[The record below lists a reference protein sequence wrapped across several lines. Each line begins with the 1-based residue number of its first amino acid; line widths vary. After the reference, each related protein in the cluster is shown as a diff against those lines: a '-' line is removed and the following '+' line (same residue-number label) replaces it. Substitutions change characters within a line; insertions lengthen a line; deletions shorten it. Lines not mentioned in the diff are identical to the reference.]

1 MHVFG
6 LMTQA
11 STLRELDEII
21 ISANMVF
28 SSSNSGEKVEKH
40 FQNLQVLLTKAGPC
54 EEDESIATEDYEVS
68 LYLLL
73 L

>member
-1 MHVFG
+1 MHLFG

-11 STLRELDEII
+11 FTLLELDEII

-28 SSSNSGEKVEKH
+28 SSSHSGENVEKH
-40 FQNLQVLLTKAGPC
+40 FENLQVLLTKAGPC
-54 EEDESIATEDYEVS
+54 VEDESIATVDYEVS

>member
-28 SSSNSGEKVEKH
+28 SSWENVESH

-54 EEDESIATEDYEVS
+54 EEDESNATEDYEVS